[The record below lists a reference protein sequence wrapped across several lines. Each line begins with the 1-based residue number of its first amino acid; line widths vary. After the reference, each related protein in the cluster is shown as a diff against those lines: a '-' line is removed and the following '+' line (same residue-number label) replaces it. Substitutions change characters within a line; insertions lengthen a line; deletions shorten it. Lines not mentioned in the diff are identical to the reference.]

1 VLCRGGA
8 PSAFWCLTGDFDA
21 ATSNIMTSTETY
33 FSCRNCD
40 ALYKIIKAEG
50 DPDGTDRIVSC
61 LVRGELLPRR
71 EGQLVLKYFLISK
84 RR

>member
-1 VLCRGGA
+1 
-8 PSAFWCLTGDFDA
+8 
-21 ATSNIMTSTETY
+21 MTSTETD

-50 DPDGTDRIVSC
+50 DPEGTDRIVSC
-61 LVRGELLPRR
+61 LVCGELLPGR

-84 RR
+84 RQ